1 VSHPF
6 ILALARVLLASIFI
20 VLGGVRLLGAA
31 GVGPLAGTVLSNG
44 ALLFSAFEL
53 VVGLLIA
60 FGWQVR
66 WLALLMAAF
75 LIVDAVLS
83 HAFWQYSDAA
93 QHAQILHFFKNLC
106 AVGGLLLLAA
116 TSRHARQGR
125 GR

>member
-1 VSHPF
+1 MSHPF
-6 ILALARVLLASIFI
+6 VLVLARVLLASVFI

-31 GVGPLAGTVLSNG
+31 GIGPLAGTALSNG

-75 LIVDAVLS
+75 LIADALLS
-83 HAFWQYSDAA
+83 HPFWRFSGAA
-93 QHAQILHFFKNLC
+93 QHAQLLHFFKNLS
-106 AVGGLLLLAA
+106 AVGGLVLLAA
-116 TSRHARQGR
+116 TTRRTR
-125 GR
+125 